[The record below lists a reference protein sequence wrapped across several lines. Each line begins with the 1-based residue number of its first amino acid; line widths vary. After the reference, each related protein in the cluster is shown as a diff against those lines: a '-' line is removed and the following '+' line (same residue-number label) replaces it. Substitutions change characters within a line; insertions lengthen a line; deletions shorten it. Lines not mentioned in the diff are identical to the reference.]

1 MKRLLFGTTN
11 PTRLQQMR
19 LLLSPLPL
27 HLVSLADLG
36 LQLRVVEDGATA
48 AENALIKAK
57 AYFAVAGL
65 PTLAVDTGLTI
76 AALPADQQPGVFVRR
91 IHTPMHEAT
100 DEEMLAHYQR
110 ALVVAG
116 GQSIGQWQVAVA
128 LALTPQR
135 VLQETF
141 TIETWFTAIASP
153 RRLPGEP
160 LSALQLDRNT
170 GKYYAELSPAER
182 FATGALQTQK
192 IFNFV
197 QEHCDEL

>member
-19 LLLSPLPL
+19 LLLAPLAL

-36 LQLRVVEDGATA
+36 LQLRVAEDGTTA

-57 AYFAVAGL
+57 AYCAATGL

-91 IHTPMHEAT
+91 IHTHRQEAT
-100 DEEMLAHYQR
+100 DEELLAHYQR
-110 ALVVAG
+110 ALIVAG
-116 GQSIGQWQVAVA
+116 GQSNGQWQVAVA

-141 TIETWFTAIASP
+141 TIETWFTAVASP
-153 RRLPGEP
+153 SRLPGEP
-160 LSALQLDRNT
+160 LSSLQLDLKT

-182 FATGALQTQK
+182 FATGALQTEK

-197 QEHCDEL
+197 QDHYHEL